1 MVGSENGQKRRELRD
16 IKGRFD
22 TTWHLM
28 RKGERSEMS
37 LGVLSLGGWE
47 NWEQKSKRIVWG
59 EWGGSNCIQGASYHP
74 GSDVQNAVGRTALF

>member
-1 MVGSENGQKRRELRD
+1 
-16 IKGRFD
+16 
-22 TTWHLM
+22 
-28 RKGERSEMS
+28 MS